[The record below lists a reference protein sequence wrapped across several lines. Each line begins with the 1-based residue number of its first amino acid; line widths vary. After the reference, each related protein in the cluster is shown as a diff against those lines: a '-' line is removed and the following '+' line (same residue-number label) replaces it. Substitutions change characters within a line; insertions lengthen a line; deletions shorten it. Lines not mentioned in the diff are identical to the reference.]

1 MDALQITDQVWIPA
15 AAFQV
20 KAMRAGGPGGQNVN
34 KVASKVEVRVALEL
48 IAGIDPAALERLKL
62 RVRNQVDGD
71 GRWIVTSS
79 RTRDQL
85 KNLEDARDKIV
96 EGIIEALRAPVPRRP
111 TRPTRSSNAVRV
123 IVKKRVGALKQGRTR
138 KDWD

>member
-1 MDALQITDQVWIPA
+1 MDALEITGTVVIPA

-20 KAMRAGGPGGQNVN
+20 KAVRAGGPGGQNVN
-34 KVASKVEVRVALEL
+34 KVASKVEVRVDLALIEGL
-48 IAGIDPAALERLKL
+48 DPASLDRLRGK
-62 RVRNQVDGD
+62 VRNQMDAD

-85 KNLEDARDKIV
+85 QNLEDARSKV
-96 EGIIEALRAPVPRRP
+96 AGAVLEALKAPVPRRP
-111 TRPTRSSNAVRV
+111 TRPTRSSRTVRL
-123 IVKKRVGALKQGRTR
+123 IVKKRAGAVKKDRTR